1 MISLFTLFF
10 NEFSRKKNFLGI
22 GIWVGQYADSVNI
35 FTDSHFTGLYFF
47 LGKQA
52 DDTTVFQNS
61 FMTGIFQFCF
71 FYPLGLLSTV
81 LYVKVS

>member
-1 MISLFTLFF
+1 MISFFTLFF
-10 NEFSRKKNFLGI
+10 GEFLRKKRFLGI
-22 GIWVGQYADSVNI
+22 GIWVRQYADSVNI
-35 FTDSHFTGLYFF
+35 FTGSHFTGLYFF

-71 FYPLGLLSTV
+71 YPLGLLSTA